1 MINAKQLLSL
11 VIDPALDAM
20 GMNSAS
26 ARRLLM
32 FTAATESQL
41 GSYLKQHPTGP
52 ALGIYQ
58 IERKTYFDLW
68 DSVLQ
73 YKGELSRK
81 VLNVCEYVMEPQ
93 AECLIWDLRFAT
105 VMARLQYW
113 RWPDPLPEESDSDGL
128 IAYYYK
134 YWGPNPEHTT
144 IEEAKHRITNL
155 LGDL

>member
-1 MINAKQLLSL
+1 MINSQQLQSL
-11 VIDPALDAM
+11 VIDPVLDALK
-20 GMNSAS
+20 MNSAS
-26 ARRLLM
+26 VRRLLM

-41 GSYLKQHPTGP
+41 GSYLKQYPTGP

-58 IERKTYFDLW
+58 MERKTYFDLW

-73 YKGELSRK
+73 YKPELSRK
-81 VLNVCEYVMEPQ
+81 ILNVCEYVTEPQ

-113 RWPDPLPEESDSDGL
+113 RWPEALPDESDTDGL

-134 YWGPNPEHTT
+134 YWGPNPDHTT
-144 IEEAKHRITNL
+144 VEQAKERITNI
-155 LGDL
+155 LGEL